1 VGLCVFDLDH
11 TLIRTP
17 LDLAAMAAE
26 MRALL
31 EEARGPLPPRP
42 ERWRVGELVQWSKAE
57 APELEQA
64 LWHVALGHERRAMD
78 AASLEPG
85 ALDAVTGA
93 RDAGFRTA
101 LWTNNARALTVPA
114 LERLGLAALL
124 DLVVTRDDM
133 RALKPDPDGWRVIS
147 DHFTARLG
155 GGTASARTAP
165 EHFTARLSGGTA
177 SARTAMEPSRAG
189 AADACRVVPRSLP
202 HAPAGLEAVVVG
214 DSWVDGVAAAAAG
227 VPFVAYRAREEE
239 LRRWGVEPVAR
250 LDDLAALP
258 AWLLARLDG
267 HATR

>member
-1 VGLCVFDLDH
+1 MGLCVFDLDH
-11 TLIRTP
+11 TLVRTP
-17 LDLAAMAAE
+17 LDLAAMAVE

-42 ERWRVGELVQWSKAE
+42 ERWRVGELVLWSKAE

-64 LWHVALGHERRAMD
+64 LWQVALGHERRAMD

-147 DHFTARLG
+147 EHFTARLAG
-155 GGTASARTAP
+155 GTASAPTAPEHFTARLAGGTASARTAP
-165 EHFTARLSGGTA
+165 
-177 SARTAMEPSRAG
+177 
-189 AADACRVVPRSLP
+189 
-202 HAPAGLEAVVVG
+202 AVIVG
-214 DSWVDGVAAAAAG
+214 DSWVDGVAAAAVG

-239 LRRWGVEPVAR
+239 LRRWGVEPIAR

-258 AWLLARLDG
+258 AWLMARLDG

>member
-1 VGLCVFDLDH
+1 MGLCVFDLDH
-11 TLIRTP
+11 TLVRTP
-17 LDLAAMAAE
+17 LDLAAMAVE

-42 ERWRVGELVQWSKAE
+42 ERWRVGELVLWSKAE

-64 LWHVALGHERRAMD
+64 LWQVALGHERRAMD

-147 DHFTARLG
+147 EHFTARLG

-165 EHFTARLSGGTA
+165 
-177 SARTAMEPSRAG
+177 
-189 AADACRVVPRSLP
+189 
-202 HAPAGLEAVVVG
+202 AVVVG
-214 DSWVDGVAAAAAG
+214 DSWVDGVAAAAVG

-239 LRRWGVEPVAR
+239 LRRWGVEPIAR

-258 AWLLARLDG
+258 AWLMARLDG

>member
-1 VGLCVFDLDH
+1 MGLCVFDLDH
-11 TLIRTP
+11 TLVRTP
-17 LDLAAMAAE
+17 LDLAAMAVE

-42 ERWRVGELVQWSKAE
+42 ERWRVGELVLWSKAE

-64 LWHVALGHERRAMD
+64 LWQVALGHERRAMD

-147 DHFTARLG
+147 EHFTARLAG
-155 GGTASARTAP
+155 GTASAPTAPEHFTARLAGGTASARTAP
-165 EHFTARLSGGTA
+165 
-177 SARTAMEPSRAG
+177 
-189 AADACRVVPRSLP
+189 
-202 HAPAGLEAVVVG
+202 AVIVG
-214 DSWVDGVAAAAAG
+214 DSWVDGVAAAAVG

-239 LRRWGVEPVAR
+239 LQRWGVEPVAR

-258 AWLLARLDG
+258 AWLVARLDG